1 MTAALLDRTPQT
13 RAKSPPG
20 LRLLVLA
27 RIACE
32 EGASRGELLREIG
45 PYAGDENATRLAV
58 ERELAQLIRD
68 SQAIE
73 LKARFTA
80 SPDGVVGLLGELG
93 LKALPGTWVEMLE
106 VRLVAKALGIER
118 EPSARLKVLG
128 KPDVLRAEVLIHG
141 YGLQLRGTASA
152 TRVRAAL
159 ALIALE
165 RAFGNKIKGELT
177 NGSGFN
183 AKAARVLAGQ
193 LLKRPRDAGTDKRL
207 VTLLAAEQVGAMK
220 LDTETVRTALIRK
233 WAGVP
238 PEQPQLTGLMRLPET
253 GTSKTARVAPV
264 VLSPAVPAAPSLAPS
279 EAVAVTRPLAAARP
293 DLPGFV
299 RVVQQ
304 AADQHAQ
311 GWPGNRKALVS
322 RVYNAIAAKHPG
334 WGLSL
339 VEFKAM
345 LAECHRIGQLV
356 LATADLK
363 DKGMLDEL
371 RLSAVTYKNTVWHLV
386 RVEE

>member
-165 RAFGNKIKGELT
+165 REASLDDYADSGQRLDARVSGEL
-177 NGSGFN
+177 
-183 AKAARVLAGQ
+183 
-193 LLKRPRDAGTDKRL
+193 
-207 VTLLAAEQVGAMK
+207 LLAIFHPTSPLHDGA
-220 LDTETVRTALIRK
+220 L
-233 WAGVP
+233 
-238 PEQPQLTGLMRLPET
+238 
-253 GTSKTARVAPV
+253 
-264 VLSPAVPAAPSLAPS
+264 
-279 EAVAVTRPLAAARP
+279 
-293 DLPGFV
+293 
-299 RVVQQ
+299 VVQQ
-304 AADQHAQ
+304 GRLTAAKVFL
-311 GWPGNRKALVS
+311 PLSLSREVS
-322 RVYNAIAAKHPG
+322 RFYGTRHRAAI
-334 WGLSL
+334 GLTEETDAVVIIVSEERGT
-339 VEFKAM
+339 VGVVVAGEV
-345 LAECHRIGQLV
+345 IPV
-356 LATADLK
+356 ADAN
-363 DKGMLDEL
+363 EL
-371 RLSAVTYKNTVWHLV
+371 RLRLLDFFHADARRPAGSPA
-386 RVEE
+386 